1 MLEYSVNYKKGCA
14 FIIEFK
20 LVEFHLRYWEQIN
33 ELNKLEG
40 WQKLV
45 ESKDNYKKS
54 LENSITI
61 VAVDKCDNV
70 IGFIRGLTD
79 GYTTLFICELLII
92 EHKRGRG
99 IGNELI
105 NHLHKMYPD
114 TRIDLLATNR
124 SAKFY
129 EKQGFR
135 NFYGYRKNF

>member
-1 MLEYSVNYKKGCA
+1 M
-14 FIIEFK
+14 
-20 LVEFHLRYWEQIN
+20 VEFHLRYWGQIN

-40 WQKLV
+40 WQELV

-79 GYTTLFICELLII
+79 GYTTLFICELLIM
-92 EHKRGRG
+92 EEKRGMG
-99 IGNELI
+99 IGNSLI
-105 NHLHKMYPD
+105 NHLHKQYPN

-129 EKQGFR
+129 EKQDFR
-135 NFYGYRKNF
+135 ILTNFEPSEYNRRHCDWGIS

>member
-1 MLEYSVNYKKGCA
+1 MIKKGCA

-20 LVEFHLRYWEQIN
+20 LVEFRLRYWEQIN
-33 ELNKLEG
+33 ELNKLER
-40 WQKLV
+40 WQELV

-70 IGFIRGLTD
+70 IGFVRGLTD